1 MQKIRENRKY
11 STAPRVPAMGMVMNQ
26 DSRIFLATVQ
36 RTALY
41 RSAAPTPMMEEETIW
56 LADTGAPTREELRI
70 TVPAV
75 SWDAKEWMGWTR

>member
-1 MQKIRENRKY
+1 
-11 STAPRVPAMGMVMNQ
+11 MGMVMNQ
-26 DSRIFLATVQ
+26 DRRIFLATVQ

-56 LADTGAPTREELRI
+56 LADTDALSQSEELRI